1 MFPRKNPAQ
10 LDECPYGCPGRD
22 RAHQRPLTDD
32 ELGRLSTRARDAVAH
47 TLGHALIC
55 EYCGGVH
62 LREPHANVPLGI
74 LDGVAGPGWHSNNFA

>member
-1 MFPRKNPAQ
+1 MSP
-10 LDECPYGCPGRD
+10 
-22 RAHQRPLTDD
+22 
-32 ELGRLSTRARDAVAH
+32 RAREAVER
-47 TLGHALIC
+47 TLGQALIC

>member
-22 RAHQRPLTDD
+22 KAHQRPLNEE
-32 ELGRLSTRARDAVAH
+32 ELTRLSARARDAIEH
-47 TLGHALIC
+47 TRGQALIC
-55 EYCGGVH
+55 AYCGGVH

-74 LDGVAGPGWHSNNFA
+74 LDGIAGPGWHSHNFG

>member
-10 LDECPYGCPGRD
+10 LDECPYACPGRD
-22 RAHQRPLTDD
+22 RAHQRPLTED
-32 ELGRLSTRARDAVAH
+32 ELGRLSPRARDAVEH

-62 LREPHANVPLGI
+62 LREQHANVPLGI

>member
-10 LDECPYGCPGRD
+10 LDECPYACPGRD
-22 RAHQRPLTDD
+22 RAHQRPLTQG
-32 ELGRLSTRARDAVAH
+32 ELGRLSPRAREAVER
-47 TLGHALIC
+47 TLGQALIC

>member
-1 MFPRKNPAQ
+1 MLPRKSPAQ
-10 LDECPYGCPGRD
+10 LDECPYACAGRD

>member
-1 MFPRKNPAQ
+1 MLPRKTQAQ
-10 LDECPYGCPGRD
+10 LDECPYACSGRD
-22 RAHQRPLTDD
+22 RAHQRPLTQG
-32 ELGRLSTRARDAVAH
+32 ELGRLSPRAREAVER
-47 TLGHALIC
+47 TLGQALIC

>member
-1 MFPRKNPAQ
+1 MFARKNQAQ
-10 LDECPYGCPGRD
+10 LDECPYACPGRD
-22 RAHQRPLTDD
+22 RAHQRPLTQD
-32 ELGRLSTRARDAVAH
+32 ELRRLSPRAREAVEH

-55 EYCGGVH
+55 EHCGGVH

>member
-1 MFPRKNPAQ
+1 
-10 LDECPYGCPGRD
+10 LTEDEI
-22 RAHQRPLTDD
+22 
-32 ELGRLSTRARDAVAH
+32 GRLSPRARDAVEH